1 MKEKRTYDNYKEHS
15 NDISYENEVRI
26 ENKMF
31 LANNKMRA
39 KIIESLIAH
48 AEGHIK
54 KHKANIDIFLENP
67 AGVAEHPDVLD
78 TIEKELKIIAEYDDQ
93 INMLKKYFLS

>member
-15 NDISYENEVRI
+15 NDMSYENEVRI

-31 LANNKMRA
+31 LANTKMRA

-67 AGVAEHPDVLD
+67 AGVAEHPDVVE
-78 TIEKELKIIAEYDDQ
+78 TIEKELEIMAKYDDQ
-93 INMLKKYFLS
+93 LHILDKYFK